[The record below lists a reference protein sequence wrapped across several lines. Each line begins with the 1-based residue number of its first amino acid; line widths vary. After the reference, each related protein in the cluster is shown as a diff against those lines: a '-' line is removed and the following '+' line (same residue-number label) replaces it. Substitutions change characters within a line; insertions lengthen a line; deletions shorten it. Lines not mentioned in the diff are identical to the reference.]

1 MAPRSNGKLNYLEKT
16 LPDGLLVDAA
26 WMERHGY
33 STSLRSQYVKG
44 GWLVQPVRGTFKR
57 PRGVLTWE
65 KAVIS
70 LQTLMERSLIVGGRT
85 ALELQGFGHYLSPD
99 GPRVVH
105 LHGPEAPPNWL
116 AKLPLNVSFVFHMSQ
131 TLFRSEPVTKGLSSF
146 AWDIDANSG
155 QHAEGFAGGAV
166 RAFQTDAEWP
176 LTISTTE
183 RAFLEMLDE
192 LPRRET
198 FHNVDMIAEGLRTL
212 SPKRMQKL
220 LEDCRSIKVRRLFF
234 WFAERHGHRWLNQ
247 INRERVPLGSGKRL
261 LVKRGRLDTKY
272 LITVPEDLSV
282 PG

>member
-1 MAPRSNGKLNYLEKT
+1 MAAQNQGKLNYLQKA

-33 STSLRSQYVKG
+33 STSLRSQYVNG

-57 PRGVLTWE
+57 PRGPLTWE

-70 LQTLMERSLIVGGRT
+70 LQTLMGCPLIVGGRT
-85 ALELQGFGHYLSPD
+85 ALELQGLGHYLSPH

-105 LHGPEAPPNWL
+105 LYGREPPPGWL
-116 AKLPLNVSFVFHMSQ
+116 SRLPLDVQFVFHKSQ
-131 TLFRSEPVTKGLSSF
+131 TLFRADPVTKGLTSV
-146 AWDIDANSG
+146 AWDIETNSG
-155 QHAEGFAGGAV
+155 PHSPAFEGAEV
-166 RAFQTDAEWP
+166 RAFQTNAEWP

-192 LPRRET
+192 LPGRET

-212 SPKRMQKL
+212 SPRRLQKL

-247 INRERVPLGSGKRL
+247 IDRERVPLGSGKRV
-261 LVKRGRLDTKY
+261 LVKGGRLDSKY
-272 LITVPEDLSV
+272 LITVPEDLGAPV
-282 PG
+282 

>member
-1 MAPRSNGKLNYLEKT
+1 MARQSDRKLNCIQKK

-70 LQTLMERSLIVGGRT
+70 LQTLMERRLIVGGRT

-105 LHGPEAPPNWL
+105 LHGQEAPPNWL
-116 AKLPLNVSFVFHMSQ
+116 AKLPLNVSFVFHRSQ
-131 TLFRSEPVTKGLSSF
+131 TLFRSEPVTKGPTSF
-146 AWDIDANSG
+146 AWDIDPNRR

-192 LPRRET
+192 LPGRET

-212 SPKRMQKL
+212 SPKRLQQL

-247 INRERVPLGSGKRL
+247 INRERVPLGSGKRV
-261 LVKRGRLDTKY
+261 LVKGGRLDTKY

>member
-1 MAPRSNGKLNYLEKT
+1 MTTRTEGKLNYLEKT

-33 STSLRSQYVKG
+33 STSLRSQYVAG
-44 GWLVQPVRGTFKR
+44 GWLVQPVRGTYKR
-57 PRGVLTWE
+57 PRGTLTWE

-70 LQTLMERSLIVGGRT
+70 LQTLLERPLIVGGRT
-85 ALELQGFGHYLSPD
+85 ALELQGFGHYVAPD

-105 LHGPEAPPNWL
+105 LHGREPPPGWL
-116 AKLPLNVSFVFHMSQ
+116 AKLPLDVRFAFHRSQ
-131 TLFRSEPVTKGLSSF
+131 TLFKSEPVTKGFTSF
-146 AWDIDANSG
+146 AWDIENNSG
-155 QHAEGFAGGAV
+155 LHAKGFAGGAV

-176 LTISTTE
+176 LTISTVE

-192 LPRRET
+192 LPGRET

-212 SPKRMQKL
+212 SPRRLQKL

-247 INRERVPLGSGKRL
+247 IDRERISLGSGKRVL
-261 LVKRGRLDTKY
+261 AKDGRLDPKY
-272 LITVPEDLSV
+272 QITVPEDLSAPV
-282 PG
+282 

>member
-1 MAPRSNGKLNYLEKT
+1 MTAQTEGKLNYLEKT

-26 WMERHGY
+26 WMEQHGY

-70 LQTLMERSLIVGGRT
+70 LQTLMERPLIVGGRT
-85 ALELQGFGHYLSPD
+85 ALELQGFGHYLSPN

-105 LHGPEAPPNWL
+105 LHGRAPPPNWL
-116 AKLPLNVSFVFHMSQ
+116 AKLPLNVCFVFHRSQ
-131 TLFRSEPVTKGLSSF
+131 TLFKSEPVTKGLTSF
-146 AWDIDANSG
+146 AWDIEANRG
-155 QHAEGFAGGAV
+155 QHAEAFAGGAV

-183 RAFLEMLDE
+183 RAFLEMLNE
-192 LPRRET
+192 LPGRET

-212 SPKRMQKL
+212 SPKRLQKL

-234 WFAERHGHRWLNQ
+234 WFAERHGHRWLNR
-247 INRERVPLGSGKRL
+247 IDRERVPLGSGKRE
-261 LVKRGRLDTKY
+261 LVKGGRLDAKY
-272 LITVPEDLSV
+272 LITVPEDLSAPV
-282 PG
+282 